1 MKNILSL
8 DEIFELEKNIFYQFK
23 NKELLSQAL
32 THSSFANEHGLEN
45 NERLEFLGDA
55 VLELC
60 ISRALYEGF
69 PMASEG
75 ELTRARA
82 SMVNE
87 ASLAQ
92 IARSL
97 NLGHYILLGKG
108 EEMQGGKDRD
118 SVLSDTLEAIFGAI
132 FMDGGYE
139 QVRASINKIFTPFWP
154 KKISLKKDTKDYKT
168 RLQELTQKIYKKR
181 PVYTLLD
188 SLGPE
193 HAKIY
198 HVQVTLPDCTIL
210 KARGTSVKKAEQKAA
225 QLGIKLIQK
234 KPSAGTR

>member
-1 MKNILSL
+1 MKNFLSAH
-8 DEIFELEKNIFYQFK
+8 EINNLEKLIFYQFNDK
-23 NKELLSQAL
+23 ALLRQAL

-60 ISRALYEGF
+60 ISKALYEQF

-75 ELTRARA
+75 ELTKARA

-87 ASLAQ
+87 VSLAQ

-97 NLGHYILLGKG
+97 KLGQYILLGKG

-132 FMDGGYE
+132 FLDGGYE
-139 QVRASINKIFTPFWP
+139 QVKTSINKIFSPFWP
-154 KKISLKKDTKDYKT
+154 KKISLKKITKDYKT
-168 RLQELTQKIYKKR
+168 RLQELTQKIFKQR
-181 PVYTLLD
+181 PVYTLVD
-188 SLGPE
+188 SQGPE

-198 HVQVTLPDCTIL
+198 LVQVSLPDGTNL
-210 KARGTSVKKAEQKAA
+210 KATGTSVKKAEQKAA
-225 QLGIKLIQK
+225 QLGLKFLQE
-234 KPSAGTR
+234 RL

>member
-132 FMDGGYE
+132 FMDGGFE
-139 QVRASINKIFTPFWP
+139 QVRASIDKIFTSFWP

-168 RLQELTQKIYKKR
+168 RLQELTQKIYKK
-181 PVYTLLD
+181 
-188 SLGPE
+188 
-193 HAKIY
+193 
-198 HVQVTLPDCTIL
+198 
-210 KARGTSVKKAEQKAA
+210 
-225 QLGIKLIQK
+225 
-234 KPSAGTR
+234 

>member
-1 MKNILSL
+1 
-8 DEIFELEKNIFYQFK
+8 
-23 NKELLSQAL
+23 
-32 THSSFANEHGLEN
+32 
-45 NERLEFLGDA
+45 
-55 VLELC
+55 
-60 ISRALYEGF
+60 
-69 PMASEG
+69 
-75 ELTRARA
+75 
-82 SMVNE
+82 
-87 ASLAQ
+87 
-92 IARSL
+92 
-97 NLGHYILLGKG
+97 
-108 EEMQGGKDRD
+108 MQGGKDRD

-198 HVQVTLPDCTIL
+198 HVQVTLPDGTIL